1 MRAAGG
7 DANERYAWG
16 APGES
21 TGKLSEAKQKEIVL
35 ARANVKESEIGGT
48 TPVAMY
54 PDGAR
59 VTETGE
65 TIWDLAGNVWEW
77 TSTFGGWGAYFC
89 GGSWY
94 SSADSAGVRARLD
107 YYHNLD
113 HLGNGLRVVV
123 ASRAF
128 PRS

>member
-1 MRAAGG
+1 
-7 DANERYAWG
+7 
-16 APGES
+16 
-21 TGKLSEAKQKEIVL
+21 
-35 ARANVKESEIGGT
+35 VKESEIGGT

-77 TSTFGGWGAYFC
+77 TSTFGGWGAYFR

-94 SSADSAGVRARLD
+94 SSADSAGVRARFVNFHLHD
-107 YYHNLD
+107 YFD
-113 HLGNGLRVVV
+113 IGLRVVV